1 MADRKLSETIRSAT
15 SVNLKYSA
23 DLLNLG
29 REYVRAFTS
38 ALTEGASQDA
48 ATQDTARPP
57 LLLAG
62 KSGEIVNAAFAINN
76 PGTMKG
82 TVTLA
87 VTGDFGDTKLGVD
100 PERLSFDDGTD
111 EVVVRILGTVGKKT
125 PEGKDHPGSVIF
137 PELDYR
143 VMDFVLRKLPS

>member
-62 KSGEIVNAAFAINN
+62 KSR
-76 PGTMKG
+76 P
-82 TVTLA
+82 
-87 VTGDFGDTKLGVD
+87 
-100 PERLSFDDGTD
+100 RS
-111 EVVVRILGTVGKKT
+111 
-125 PEGKDHPGSVIF
+125 
-137 PELDYR
+137 
-143 VMDFVLRKLPS
+143 